1 MSLNCTEIKNIFV
14 EKQKKGGASHLED
27 YEYCRLLYENAKGNA
42 RRKSL
47 ERNSA
52 EHKQES
58 KFNNIHLFLRELED
72 SGAFEEEEEWGSS
85 SSGSGDYYDLCYSGG
100 AASGLSYEELARAR
114 RQRRVHSSHNSDY
127 SFWSLDTSRRS
138 ETADTAA
145 TEGNY
150 SDLLRLQSR
159 YFYVH

>member
-85 SSGSGDYYDLCYSGG
+85 SSASGDYYDLCYSGG

-114 RQRRVHSSHNSDY
+114 PGLVQQLRSRVASLLSSLAPPDTPAWSVRGNPQHFNSV
-127 SFWSLDTSRRS
+127 WSP
-138 ETADTAA
+138 
-145 TEGNY
+145 GWC
-150 SDLLRLQSR
+150 
-159 YFYVH
+159 